1 MYNILT
7 EPLIRIATVNGVC
20 RATLPDVLAT
30 LMADKVEA
38 FPALRP
44 HQCHAWHAFLVQ
56 LGAMAMH
63 RAGVSKPPTDAA
75 EWAGLISGLTPE
87 WLDDEP
93 WHVVVDDITKPAFM
107 QPPASSP
114 DKRKDYKSVVA
125 TPDELDIISV
135 SRNHSVKNGI
145 VQDGEIDDWLFAL
158 IDVQTMDGR
167 PGNGYYGIS
176 RMNSNDGS
184 RTAFSLTPSL
194 RWGQHVS
201 KDMASLLE
209 ANFSGWPMRWDG
221 INLLWTECW
230 NGNKSE
236 ALNLDKLH
244 PYYLEI
250 CRRCRL
256 GIGDNGLYAVKAAN
270 VKGGG
275 CRIAAE
281 ENRGNVG
288 DPWTLITEDKTGPK
302 ALTMQQ
308 DSFSYRNI
316 ASYLFSP
323 DWKLPALFNLS
334 QTGIKSDAYLV
345 ARALRRKKGGQ
356 TEGYYERVIPLRPKA
371 IQVFGRMSGQQ
382 RLGDIAR
389 ERIVQ
394 IGKVKDA
401 LRCAVAAFATDGG
414 SSNARSEIWS
424 LANPWSN
431 KLDEIIDAR
440 FFEDLQD
447 EFEHDDQSGRDSVR
461 KRWLRNGK
469 DGVIDHAAKILL
481 AAEDMLPCLSIH
493 RYKARVAADGVFLGR
508 LSGPNGLPE
517 LFDRNDTNQE
527 DNECPN
533 NDQPTAPTP
542 NPTKTQMTLFT

>member
-1 MYNILT
+1 MLNILT
-7 EPLIRIATVNGVC
+7 EPLIRIATPDGIRWVS
-20 RATLPDVLAT
+20 LPEALAA
-30 LMADKVEA
+30 LMADEVEA

-44 HQCHAWHAFLVQ
+44 HQRHAWHAFLVQ

-63 RAGVSKPPTDAA
+63 RAGLTEPPEDAA
-75 EWAGLISGLTPE
+75 TWAELIRGLTPE
-87 WLDDEP
+87 WPDDEP
-93 WHVVVDDITKPAFM
+93 WQLVMDDITKPAFM

-114 DKRKDYKSVVA
+114 DRLADFKNAVA

-145 VQDGEIDDWLFAL
+145 VQDGAIDDWLFAL

-201 KDMASLLE
+201 KDIASLLE
-209 ANFSGWPMRWDG
+209 VNFLGWPMRWDG
-221 INLLWTECW
+221 IKILWTECW
-230 NGNKSE
+230 DGNKSE

-256 GIGDNGLYAVKAAN
+256 RTDDNGLYAIKAAN

-281 ENRGNVG
+281 KNRGYVG

-316 ASYLFSP
+316 ASYLFSA
-323 DWKLPALFNLS
+323 DWKLPVLFNLS
-334 QTGIKSDAYLV
+334 QTGTTSDAYLV

-356 TEGYYERVIPLRPKA
+356 TEGYYERVIPLRPKVV
-371 IQVFGRMSGQQ
+371 QVFGRMGGQQ

-394 IGKVKDA
+394 IGKIKDA
-401 LRCAVAAFATDGG
+401 LRYAVAAFATDGE
-414 SSNARSEIWS
+414 SSNTRSEIWS

-431 KLDEIIDAR
+431 KLDQIIDAR

-447 EFEHDDQSGRDSVR
+447 EFEHDDQSVRDSVR
-461 KRWLRNGK
+461 KKWLRDGK
-469 DGVIDHAAKILL
+469 DGVIDHAATILL
-481 AAEDMLPCLSIH
+481 VAEDALPCLSVR
-493 RYKARVAADGVFLGR
+493 RYRALVRADGVFWGR

-517 LFDRNDTNQE
+517 LFDRNNANQE
-527 DNECPN
+527 VSE
-533 NDQPTAPTP
+533 
-542 NPTKTQMTLFT
+542 